1 MLTFFP
7 KYFSSLAIGA
17 YFLSLIL
24 VSFIYMDY
32 AMQWYWWVIGGVE
45 VVGFF
50 YLANYLTKAWHDMPT
65 SRFTRQLFWWSFAL
79 RFAFM
84 LFLYWFHTKM
94 TGMPFVFHP
103 ADVLFYHEAG
113 KYGHILLSNGEDNFF
128 RAFMHYLGTGYSDS
142 GYAIWLSFVY
152 WVFDDSIFMSRVI
165 KCLLGAWMCVLVY
178 KVANRNFGEGIARMA
193 AVFCMLM
200 PNFLYYCGIQLKE
213 CEMVFLIVA
222 FIERADYII
231 RSRQFV
237 GLQFVLTLALG
248 VSLFFFRTVLGA
260 AAIMAFI
267 LALLLTSQRVARI
280 SQRWVILIVVAL
292 IGTYFVGGKI
302 AMEVEEIWNARKYT
316 QSTNMEW
323 RAEREGGNTL
333 AKYAS
338 AAIFAPMIFAIPF
351 PTYVETP
358 NQENQRMM
366 HGANFI
372 KNILSCL
379 CLFGVFMM
387 VFRNGR
393 IHDFMKGPWREYVL
407 LLAIML
413 GYLLILVFSSFAHS
427 ERFHMPA
434 LPFELIFA
442 AVGVSYISK
451 KKYRTYY
458 LLWCGLMVVAAI
470 AWSWFK
476 LRGRGMV

>member
-1 MLTFFP
+1 MLTYFP
-7 KYFSSLAIGA
+7 KYFSNLAIGT
-17 YFLSLIL
+17 YFLSLIA
-24 VSFIYMDY
+24 VSIMYMQY
-32 AMQWYWWVIGGVE
+32 AMQWYWWVIGSVE
-45 VVGFF
+45 VIVFF
-50 YLANYLTKAWHDMPT
+50 YFANYLTQAWHNIVSMAFK
-65 SRFTRQLFWWSFAL
+65 RNIFWWAFAL

-84 LFLYWFHTKM
+84 VFLYWFHTKM
-94 TGMPFVFHP
+94 TGQPFQFAA
-103 ADVLFYHEAG
+103 ADVLFYDEMG
-113 KYGHILLSNGEDNFF
+113 RYGHALIRDGNFHF
-128 RAFMHYLGTGYSDS
+128 LTAFERYAGVAYSDS

-152 WVFDDSIFMSRVI
+152 WIFDDSIFMSRII
-165 KCLLGAWMCVLVY
+165 KCLLGAWMCVLIY
-178 KVANRNFGEGIARMA
+178 KVTKRNFGEGIARMA
-193 AVFCMLM
+193 AIFCMLM
-200 PNFLYYCGIQLKE
+200 PNFWYYCGSGLKE

-248 VSLFFFRTVLGA
+248 ISLFFFRTVLGA
-260 AAIMAFI
+260 AAIMSFA
-267 LALLLTSQRVARI
+267 LALLLTSQRAARI
-280 SQRWVILIVVAL
+280 SQRWVMLIAIVL
-292 IGTYFVGGKI
+292 IGTYFVGGRI
-302 AMEVEEIWNARKYT
+302 AMEVEEIWNARQDN

-333 AKYAS
+333 SSYAG
-338 AAIFAPMIFAIPF
+338 AAVFAPMIFTIPF
-351 PTYVETP
+351 PTIVETP

-372 KNILSCL
+372 KNILSGL
-379 CLFGVFMM
+379 CLFSVFMM
-387 VFRNGR
+387 VFRDGR
-393 IHDFMKGPWREYVL
+393 IRGFMKGPWREHVL

-413 GYLLILVFSSFAHS
+413 GYLFILVFSSFAHS

-442 AVGVSYISK
+442 AVGVSYVSK
-451 KKYRTYY
+451 KKHKTLY
-458 LLWCGLMVVAAI
+458 LIWCGLMVVAAI